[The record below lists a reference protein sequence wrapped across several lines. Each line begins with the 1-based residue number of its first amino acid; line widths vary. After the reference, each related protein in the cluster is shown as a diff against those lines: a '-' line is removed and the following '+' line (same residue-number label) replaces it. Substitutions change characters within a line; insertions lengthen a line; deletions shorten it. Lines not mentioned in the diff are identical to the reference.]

1 MLANYRVC
9 VVDDCP
15 DTAQILC
22 DGLELNGYQAVSA
35 ATGAEA
41 LEKCKNER
49 FDLVLLDIGL
59 PDISGYEVC
68 QRLKEAPETADIVV
82 VFVTAKGSKEDI
94 VTGFKLGAA
103 DYITK
108 PYNLPMVIV
117 RVEAAMRMKELQ
129 DKLRQ
134 QDEMLQDTAYTDSL
148 TGLRNR
154 RYLLERLQ
162 EEVEKA
168 HRYNY
173 PVSCIVFDLDEIE
186 ALDDELGAA
195 PLDDLLAEMGLA
207 LRNYSRTFDIVARY
221 DGTLFAAVLPHT
233 PLDQAIGYAD
243 KIMREINC
251 TTFADPCFPTQAK
264 VSVGIACCR
273 NGNANGA
280 EFVLGE
286 AMHGLLQ
293 AKSKP
298 DNRLVARNLA
308 EA

>member
-1 MLANYRVC
+1 

-22 DGLELNGYQAVSA
+22 EGLRLNGYEAVAVHS
-35 ATGAEA
+35 GVEA
-41 LEKCKNER
+41 LDICKKGR
-49 FDLVLLDIGL
+49 FDLMLLDICL
-59 PDISGYEVC
+59 PDISGYDVC
-68 QRLKEAPETADIVV
+68 QRLKQDPETRDMVI
-82 VFVTAKGSKEDI
+82 VFVTAKGSQEDI
-94 VTGFKLGAA
+94 IKGFRMGAA

-134 QDEMLQDTAYTDSL
+134 QDDMLQDTAYTDAL

-173 PVSCIVFDLDEIE
+173 PVSCIVLDIDEVE

-195 PLDDLLAEMGLA
+195 PMDDLLAELA
-207 LRNYSRTFDIVARY
+207 MSLRNYSRTFDIIARY
-221 DGTLFAAVLPHT
+221 DGTLFVAVLPHT
-233 PLDQAIGYAD
+233 PLDQAVGYAS
-243 KIMREINC
+243 KIMRELDG
-251 TTFADPCFPTQAK
+251 TTFSDPSFPTQAK
-264 VSVGIACCR
+264 VSMGIACCR
-273 NGNANGA
+273 NGSAHGA
-280 EFVLGE
+280 EYVLGE
-286 AMHGLLQ
+286 AMRGLLH
-293 AKSKP
+293 AKSKN
-298 DNRLVARNLA
+298 DNRLVARNLS